1 MMVDITSPMTN
12 IITDQLALM
21 LVSICLDNMIQI
33 LGKSLLCKN
42 FEIEYSKIAKMM
54 VDITFPMTN
63 IKIDQLTLMLVSICL
78 DNTIQISGKSLLCKN
93 FENLQLKNC
102 QNDSGHNFPND

>member
-21 LVSICLDNMIQI
+21 LVSLDNTIQI

-54 VDITFPMTN
+54 EDITFPMTN
-63 IKIDQLTLMLVSICL
+63 IKIDQLALMLVSICL
-78 DNTIQISGKSLLCKN
+78 DNTMQI
-93 FENLQLKNC
+93 
-102 QNDSGHNFPND
+102 